1 MLLENKEVLKVQNML
16 RHGSVSCMCFCF
28 GSVFCAVLP
37 IIRKSTALFKG
48 SQALSICHSD
58 KNSIKMKTVWS
69 TGAMVVTG
77 EN

>member
-1 MLLENKEVLKVQNML
+1 MLENKEFLKVQNML

-37 IIRKSTALFKG
+37 SIRKTTALFKG
-48 SQALSICHSD
+48 SQALPVCPSD
-58 KNSIKMKTVWS
+58 KSSMKMKAVWS
-69 TGAMVVTG
+69 IGGMVVTG